1 MKKRLKLIVL
11 GLFLAGIVF
20 STIRTTIQWSSQRQ
34 ARADAEAWLALAR
47 SVVTTVTTKD
57 DAVAWLRENGGEN
70 VGIGRATQ
78 INGTEYP
85 DLRVTGYRVFSE
97 GSFWAIP
104 STADLDF
111 KFDDGWR
118 FREIEM
124 EILPYLVR
132 DSRRVP
138 KSN

>member
-20 STIRTTIQWSSQRQ
+20 SGIRTTIQWSSQRQ
-34 ARADAEAWLALAR
+34 SRAEAEAWLALAR
-47 SVVTTVTTKD
+47 TVVTTATTKD
-57 DAVAWLRENGGEN
+57 DAVAWLQQNGAEN
-70 VGIGRATQ
+70 VGIGKATW

-97 GSFWAIP
+97 GGFWATP
-104 STADLDF
+104 STAELDF
-111 KFDDGWR
+111 KFDEGWR

-124 EILPYLVR
+124 EILPYVVR